1 MMMMEVTKGK
11 MKKMKEKFEEENE
24 NNINGRKET

>member
-1 MMMMEVTKGK
+1 MMMEVTKGK

-24 NNINGRKET
+24 NNINGRKGT

>member
-1 MMMMEVTKGK
+1 MMEVTKGK

>member
-1 MMMMEVTKGK
+1 MMMEVTKGK